1 MTRMIRAD
9 RVLDI
14 ERSKAGAASGRW
26 LALDIV
32 RGYAMLLM
40 LISHSSWWLEDLDYG
55 VAYGWDNMIAPNIRL
70 PESLP
75 GFVLQLATPAF
86 FLLGGFSIALFSNSR
101 QRNGWTEWQ
110 ITRFLLI
117 RGLLLI
123 GLDLTVMNLSLSE
136 LRYAHHLSVLTG
148 MGICVLLMSLLR
160 RLNWQVLIGLMVAVL
175 LGTQL
180 YYLSLTAVHEW
191 PREESLIRA
200 VLLAPSVEDLTW
212 KTQFPALAW
221 LPVVVLG
228 FITGSR
234 VVKDGSSLGK
244 LSLWLGIGCL
254 MLFLGSMLAG
264 DINSLYPGDP
274 LIFGKHPP
282 DMDYIFLYTGLTFL
296 LIALHSSIERIT
308 IPLFRIP
315 VVLGQA
321 ALFFY
326 LIHIRLIEVV
336 SPAFAHLPLT
346 PLERSL
352 LIVLTVLPI
361 LLVLCLRYR
370 AYKRKHPNSLLQ
382 YL

>member
-1 MTRMIRAD
+1 MTRMIHVD
-9 RVLDI
+9 RVLEI
-14 ERSKAGAASGRW
+14 EKSKVGTASTRL

-40 LISHSSWWLEDLDYG
+40 LISHSSWWLADLDYG
-55 VAYGWDNMIAPNIRL
+55 VAYGWDNMIAPSISL
-70 PESLP
+70 PDSLP
-75 GFVLQLATPAF
+75 GFILQLATPAF
-86 FLLGGFSIALFSNSR
+86 FLLGGFSIALFAASR
-101 QRNGWTEWQ
+101 QCKGWNEWQ

-136 LRYAHHLSVLTG
+136 PYYTHHLSVLTG
-148 MGICVLLMSLLR
+148 MGICVILMSLLR
-160 RLNWQVLIGLMVAVL
+160 RLNWQVLIGFTVIVL
-175 LGTQL
+175 LGTQI
-180 YYLSLTAVHEW
+180 YYLSLTAAHEW
-191 PREESLIRA
+191 PREESLLRA
-200 VLLAPSVEDLTW
+200 VLLAPSVEDVTW

-221 LPVVVLG
+221 LPVVLLG

-234 VVKDGSSLGK
+234 VVKDGNPLGK
-244 LSLWLGIGCL
+244 LSLWLGVGCL
-254 MLFLGSMLAG
+254 ILFTGSMLVG
-264 DINSLYPGDP
+264 DINSLYPGNP

-296 LIALHSSIERIT
+296 LIALHSSVECVT
-308 IPLFRIP
+308 IPPFRIP

-326 LIHIRLIEVV
+326 LIHIRLIEVI
-336 SPAFAHLPLT
+336 SPAFAHLPLM

-352 LIVLTVLPI
+352 LIVITVLPI
-361 LLVLCLRYR
+361 LVVLCLRYR
-370 AYKRKHPNSLLQ
+370 VYKRQHPNSLLQ